1 MQSNLIYWLFWPGGS
16 FPLFLGVYINGG
28 IWEHSE
34 IPANMLVYTHK
45 RAIITLLRH
54 RRESSGK
61 PKEAEAQRGV
71 NRKRVTHILVA
82 THTYNKKKAEPKP
95 RVPPHEARGKSV
107 VTEQEEESF
116 TSTHQFYS
124 YWRCYHK
131 REGVKCYVLEINE
144 CSQREAVF
152 THESLSE
159 MRSRE

>member
-1 MQSNLIYWLFWPGGS
+1 M
-16 FPLFLGVYINGG
+16 
-28 IWEHSE
+28 IWEHNE

-82 THTYNKKKAEPKP
+82 THTYNERKKEPKP
-95 RVPPHEARGKSV
+95 RVPPHEAGGKSV
-107 VTEQEEESF
+107 VTEQEEEESF

-131 REGVKCYVLEINE
+131 CEGVRCYVLEINE
-144 CSQREAVF
+144 CSQRKAF
-152 THESLSE
+152 LS
-159 MRSRE
+159 MNHCLK

>member
-1 MQSNLIYWLFWPGGS
+1 MEG
-16 FPLFLGVYINGG
+16 LGTQRNTSKHARV
-28 IWEHSE
+28 H
-34 IPANMLVYTHK
+34 THK

-82 THTYNKKKAEPKP
+82 THTYNERKNEPKP

-131 REGVKCYVLEINE
+131 CEGVRCYVLEINE
-144 CSQREAVF
+144 CSQRKAF
-152 THESLSE
+152 LSMNHCLKWGPGSNAAPQNVAE
-159 MRSRE
+159 GKF